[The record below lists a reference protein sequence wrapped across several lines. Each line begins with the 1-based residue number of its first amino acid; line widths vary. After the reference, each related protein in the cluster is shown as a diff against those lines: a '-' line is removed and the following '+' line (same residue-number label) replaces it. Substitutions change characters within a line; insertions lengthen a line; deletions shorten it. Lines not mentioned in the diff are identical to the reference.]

1 MKTSENL
8 SQNQPTT
15 TDELLTEEA
24 KLLRLQME
32 NDVLKVE
39 LNWYK
44 EQYELSKRKLF
55 GTSSEKT
62 PYEDQLNFFNEAEV
76 TSDPSVPEPDVIDVV
91 YNHSVQKASSKDK
104 LKDLPVERIE
114 YTLTEEE
121 LVCPVCDSDLH
132 QMTTEIRREL
142 TVIPA
147 QVKIVEHVRS
157 IYSCRSCE
165 ANEENATIIKA
176 DMPKSIL
183 PKSMVSPTL
192 LAHIIHNKF
201 VLGTPLYR
209 QEQEFKRNRIPI
221 SRQNMAN
228 WVIHGSNEYLVHLYD
243 HLHKCFLKK
252 DIAHADETD
261 IQVLHEDGRE
271 AQQKSKMW
279 VYATSHT
286 DEMIC
291 LYDYRTTRAGKH
303 AENFLKGFH
312 GFLHTDGFSG
322 YNQVPNVELVACLAH
337 VRRKFDEAK
346 TAVGKDSESVRYIKA
361 KEGLDY
367 CSKLFKL
374 EEQWKDLS
382 IEERFN
388 KRQEEMKPLLD
399 AFFTWLKEIKKAAL
413 PKSKLGE
420 AVTYAINQ
428 WPKIIN
434 VLKDGRLELS
444 NNRAERLVKPFVIN
458 RKNFLFCNTA
468 KGARSSA
475 IAQSIVET
483 AKGNNLNVFQYLT
496 FLFERLPNIDLS
508 NEEELDKLL
517 PWSKD
522 LPVELRI
529 KS

>member
-1 MKTSENL
+1 MKKPENL
-8 SQNQPTT
+8 SQNKPTT

-24 KLLRLQME
+24 TLLRLQME
-32 NDVLKVE
+32 NDVLKKE

-44 EQYELSKRKLF
+44 EQYELSKRKQF

-62 PYEDQLNFFNEAEV
+62 PYEDQLDFFNEAEV
-76 TSDPSVPEPDVIDVV
+76 IANPSATEPDVIEVV
-91 YNHSVQKASSKDK
+91 YQRSVKKANRKDK
-104 LKDLPVERIE
+104 LDDLPIERIE

-121 LVCPVCDSDLH
+121 QVCPVCDSHLH

-142 TVIPA
+142 KVIPA
-147 QVKIVEHVRS
+147 QVKVVEHVRS
-157 IYSCRSCE
+157 IYSCRMCE
-165 ANEENATIIKA
+165 ANEEHATIIKA
-176 DMPKSIL
+176 DMPKPVL

-192 LAHIIHNKF
+192 LAHIINNKF

-209 QEQEFKRNRIPI
+209 QEQEFKRSMIPI

-228 WVIHGSNEYLVHLYD
+228 WVLYGANEHLVHLYD
-243 HLHKCFLKK
+243 HLHKRLLTK

-279 VYATSHT
+279 VYATGHT

-291 LYDYRTTRAGKH
+291 LYDYRTTRVGKH
-303 AENFLKGFH
+303 AENFLKGFK
-312 GFLHTDGFSG
+312 GYLHTDGYQA

-346 TAVGKDSESVRYIKA
+346 TSIGKDKESVRYIKA

-367 CSKLFKL
+367 CNKLFKL

-382 IEERFN
+382 IDERFN

-399 AFFTWLKEIKKAAL
+399 VFLTWLKEMKKAAL

-420 AVTYAINQ
+420 AVTYSLNL
-428 WPKIIN
+428 WPKVIN
-434 VLKDGRLELS
+434 ILKDGRLELS

-458 RKNFLFCNTA
+458 RKNFLFCNTP
-468 KGARSSA
+468 KGALASA

-496 FLFERLPNIDLS
+496 YLFERLPNIDVTKA
-508 NEEELDKLL
+508 EELDKLL
-517 PWSKD
+517 PWSDELPSD
-522 LPVELRI
+522 L
-529 KS
+529 KMKN